1 MVFSLQFLC
10 PPSEV
15 KEFINENS
23 RQNLSGGKVQF
34 QTFPISLKNCNM
46 CWPYHKF
53 ESLKHNINTTFAKFS
68 KINEITFISTSK
80 LQTF

>member
-1 MVFSLQFLC
+1 MFFSLQFLC
-10 PPSEV
+10 PPREV

-23 RQNLSGGKVQF
+23 RQNLSGEKVQF

-53 ESLKHNINTTFAKFS
+53 ESLKHNINNIFQLLQNFL
-68 KINEITFISTSK
+68 K
-80 LQTF
+80 LMR